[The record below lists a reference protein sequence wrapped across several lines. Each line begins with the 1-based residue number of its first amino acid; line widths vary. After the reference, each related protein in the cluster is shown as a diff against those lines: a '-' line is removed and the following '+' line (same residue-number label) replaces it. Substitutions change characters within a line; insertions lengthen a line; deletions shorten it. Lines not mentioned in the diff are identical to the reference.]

1 MTHGSSDRSERPER
15 RVSPD
20 AGAVPPPLASDHVSA
35 GCVPRRGEPRG
46 RSHPRGPGEG
56 PVTGPE
62 PEWQVAECMLPGLS
76 RATAEALERRLR
88 QELGDLP
95 GRRVCFLGSLLMP
108 EDEVLLCLFAGPEA
122 EVRAVSERAGL
133 PFERIL
139 GCVGVGWRAG
149 REE

>member
-1 MTHGSSDRSERPER
+1 
-15 RVSPD
+15 
-20 AGAVPPPLASDHVSA
+20 
-35 GCVPRRGEPRG
+35 
-46 RSHPRGPGEG
+46 
-56 PVTGPE
+56 
-62 PEWQVAECMLPGLS
+62 MLPGLS

-149 REE
+149 REETPDGPGPAAGPA